1 MADLV
6 AEVAEHR
13 AIRLAE
19 TNAQGFAVVI
29 ERFDEIDRDDASCVA
44 DDDLLARGVARQQ
57 IEREATVATPEGI
70 DGQPDIGKLVD
81 HPPQGPRGRYQ
92 LLARQR
98 VVGDG
103 FPADGRVGQAAAAL
117 VGRLFFGGQ
126 PVAAQRLGLGAP
138 HPSSTIDVGGAIG
151 DRLHRLRR
159 QVKAELGMAVGT
171 PQRLESSEAVA
182 HRAGECAHESYGVT
196 VQVLLIRHALP
207 LRSEPG
213 EGSDPDLS
221 EEGIE
226 QAKRLPDALARFP
239 ITRLVSSP
247 QRRAVQTAQPV
258 ADALG
263 LGIDIDDRLAEYDRD
278 LAHYIPIEQIAAE
291 YPAELARL
299 ASGHLPSTVD
309 EDAFLARINDG
320 IRDVA
325 STGDHE
331 ATVAVFSH
339 GGVIN
344 GLLHA
349 ILRTERILC
358 VNVDYAGIT
367 RLLSSRK
374 GDLYV
379 ASVNGTE
386 HVWDLLPRNQR
397 W

>member
-1 MADLV
+1 
-6 AEVAEHR
+6 
-13 AIRLAE
+13 
-19 TNAQGFAVVI
+19 
-29 ERFDEIDRDDASCVA
+29 
-44 DDDLLARGVARQQ
+44 
-57 IEREATVATPEGI
+57 
-70 DGQPDIGKLVD
+70 
-81 HPPQGPRGRYQ
+81 
-92 LLARQR
+92 
-98 VVGDG
+98 
-103 FPADGRVGQAAAAL
+103 
-117 VGRLFFGGQ
+117 
-126 PVAAQRLGLGAP
+126 
-138 HPSSTIDVGGAIG
+138 
-151 DRLHRLRR
+151 
-159 QVKAELGMAVGT
+159 
-171 PQRLESSEAVA
+171 
-182 HRAGECAHESYGVT
+182 
-196 VQVLLIRHALP
+196 VLLIRHALP

-213 EGSDPDLS
+213 QGSDPDLS

-239 ITRLVSSP
+239 ICRLVSSP

-263 LGIDIDDRLAEYDRD
+263 LAIDIDDRLAEYDRD

-291 YPAELARL
+291 YPEELARL

-325 STGDHE
+325 SAGAHE

-344 GLLHA
+344 GLLHS

-358 VNVDYAGIT
+358 VNVDYAGVT